1 MKKFHTLRLVLFAC
15 SMAFSITISADG
27 IVSKLVNSPLSAA
40 GLVKGAGVGINVF
53 LQSDKVQGM
62 EFMDPNVIGYGI
74 EPGGYIEIEMGGG
87 YERITEVE
95 MTQKTIMVVTG
106 APQQGMP
113 GKAVGYEVGEG
124 SNPNIIR
131 ITPTKSVGLVAENL
145 MSPAPG
151 AKNDPV
157 RSRGIKVFHIGLLQS
172 AFRNGGDTGS
182 VTVRFV
188 DSAGSIVHEGSASID
203 FIGAAVPQIQPTN
216 FPDQN
221 RSHNWQVVK
230 SGDTLGVSVDTVPIA
245 VMLYARADRADG
257 ADGAAMGQ
265 SKKGIV
271 GAGVLSTQ
279 ELKALEYEKPEA
291 MARYNGGL
299 ILQDSNNDGQLD
311 PTVDKIIGGV
321 IGKAPEGASGQ
332 EIRSLVVH
340 GAIDLSKPTTA
351 YHAKFGEIFGG
362 AVMLLQF
369 TAGDKNGKYR
379 PTLALLYDPADISSG
394 DGSSYTFTIVVE

>member
-1 MKKFHTLRLVLFAC
+1 MKRLHVLRLVLLAC
-15 SMAFSITISADG
+15 SMAFPITISAEG
-27 IVSKLVNSPLSAA
+27 IVSKLVNSPLSAT
-40 GLVKGAGVGINVF
+40 GLVKGAGVGINVY
-53 LQSDKVQGM
+53 LQSDEVQGM
-62 EFMDPNVIGYGI
+62 EFMDPNVIGYGVD
-74 EPGGYIEIEMGGG
+74 PGGYIEIEMGGG
-87 YERITEVE
+87 YERISEIE
-95 MTQKTIMVVTG
+95 MAQKTIMVVTG
-106 APQQGMP
+106 VPQQGMP

-124 SNPNIIR
+124 SNPNIIL

-172 AFRNGGDTGS
+172 AFRNGGDTGL

-188 DSAGSIVHEGSASID
+188 DGAGSIVHEGSASID
-203 FIGAAVPQIQPTN
+203 FIDGAVPQIQPTN

-245 VMLYARADRADG
+245 AMLYAKADG

-279 ELKALEYEKPEA
+279 KLKALEYEKPEA
-291 MARYNGGL
+291 LARYNGGL

-311 PTVDKIIGGV
+311 PKVDKIIGGI

-351 YHAKFGEIFGG
+351 YHAKFGDIFGG

-369 TAGDKNGKYR
+369 TAGDKIGKYR
-379 PTLALLYDPADISSG
+379 PTLALLSDPADISSG